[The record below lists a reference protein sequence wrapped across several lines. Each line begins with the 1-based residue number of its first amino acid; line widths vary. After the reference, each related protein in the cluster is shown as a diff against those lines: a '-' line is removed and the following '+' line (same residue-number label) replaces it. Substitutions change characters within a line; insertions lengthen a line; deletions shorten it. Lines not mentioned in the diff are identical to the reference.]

1 MAACKNL
8 LCVNSFT
15 EANQR
20 HALAASKQIGMAND
34 EAEALDGGGGAPSFS
49 LSFFVFDQEAAVSD
63 SHRIQ
68 QTLKR
73 LKRKR

>member
-20 HALAASKQIGMAND
+20 HALAASKQIGRAND
-34 EAEALDGGGGAPSFS
+34 KAEGGF
-49 LSFFVFDQEAAVSD
+49 LSFFSFGSLCLCLINRVNESSGDA
-63 SHRIQ
+63 
-68 QTLKR
+68 LR
-73 LKRKR
+73 LYRKYTH

>member
-20 HALAASKQIGMAND
+20 HALAASKQIGRAND
-34 EAEALDGGGGAPSFS
+34 KAEGGF
-49 LSFFVFDQEAAVSD
+49 LSFFLFIWLFVLVFDQQGE
-63 SHRIQ
+63 
-68 QTLKR
+68 
-73 LKRKR
+73 